1 MTDGHKYE
9 SYPLLHSFCTFCL
22 YRYLSSDFHISR
34 IPWPKLAY
42 FLLEVHSPDTLF
54 HLFCSCYPIAI
65 HPSALH
71 LLRLLTS
78 LICYWFPS
86 CTFCLGR
93 LIAFYFFFVVL
104 VGFRRKQKSLC
115 AMFKQTLR
123 YLLCSH

>member
-1 MTDGHKYE
+1 MATNMRAILYCT
-9 SYPLLHSFCTFCL
+9 HS
-22 YRYLSSDFHISR
+22 
-34 IPWPKLAY
+34 
-42 FLLEVHSPDTLF
+42 VHSVFIGIWAWIFTSLEFHGQSWLISCWKSTLQTRCF
-54 HLFCSCYPIAI
+54 TFFARYPIAI

-71 LLRLLTS
+71 LLCLLTS